1 MTYEE
6 ARKEA
11 EQILKGA
18 EVPDAALDAWYLLEY
33 AIRKIEKKE
42 TGRTWY
48 LMNRKESILPGTLS
62 YYQELVSR
70 RKQRIPLQHL
80 TGEQEFYGYPFYVNE
95 HVLIPRQDTEVL
107 VEEALKRKREGMKVL
122 DLCTGS
128 GCILLSILKNLKQGT
143 GVGIDISEQALE
155 VARRNAKRL
164 GLEAATTFVLSDLFE
179 KAQGSYDM
187 IVSNPPYIETEEIAQ
202 LMPEVRDHEPRLA
215 LDGMSD
221 GLYYYRSIVSQCR
234 DYLKEDGAL
243 LFEIGA
249 GQGAAVSELLKEAGF
264 VSVQV
269 IKDLAGLD
277 RVVAGKAGT
286 KKGKQEKDV

>member
-1 MTYEE
+1 M
-6 ARKEA
+6 
-11 EQILKGA
+11 
-18 EVPDAALDAWYLLEY
+18 
-33 AIRKIEKKE
+33 
-42 TGRTWY
+42 
-48 LMNRKESILPGTLS
+48 
-62 YYQELVSR
+62 
-70 RKQRIPLQHL
+70 
-80 TGEQEFYGYPFYVNE
+80 
-95 HVLIPRQDTEVL
+95 
-107 VEEALKRKREGMKVL
+107 VEEALKRKKEGMKVL

-179 KAQGSYDM
+179 KAQGPYDM

-264 VSVQV
+264 VFVQV

>member
-1 MTYEE
+1 MINVKELEE
-6 ARKEA
+6 MGKMAGFTHVGL
-11 EQILKGA
+11 LKS
-18 EVPDAALDAWYLLEY
+18 D
-33 AIRKIEKKE
+33 
-42 TGRTWY
+42 
-48 LMNRKESILPGTLS
+48 SI
-62 YYQELVSR
+62 
-70 RKQRIPLQHL
+70 
-80 TGEQEFYGYPFYVNE
+80 
-95 HVLIPRQDTEVL
+95 
-107 VEEALKRKREGMKVL
+107 
-122 DLCTGS
+122 
-128 GCILLSILKNLKQGT
+128 
-143 GVGIDISEQALE
+143 
-155 VARRNAKRL
+155 
-164 GLEAATTFVLSDLFE
+164 
-179 KAQGSYDM
+179 
-187 IVSNPPYIETEEIAQ
+187 Q

>member
-48 LMNRKESILPGTLS
+48 LMNRKESILPGTLL

-107 VEEALKRKREGMKVL
+107 VEEALKRKKEGMKVL

-179 KAQGSYDM
+179 KAQGPYDM
-187 IVSNPPYIETEEIAQ
+187 IVSNPPYVDEEDLAD
-202 LMPEVRDHEPRLA
+202 MPEEFHYEPELA
-215 LDGMSD
+215 LGSGVD
-221 GLYYYRSIVSQCR
+221 GLEITKQILKQAP
-234 DYLKEDGAL
+234 DYLTPNGMLVCEVGNSMVSLIEQYPDVPFEWVELKNGGLGVFAISREDL
-243 LFEIGA
+243 VKYHDSF
-249 GQGAAVSELLKEAGF
+249 
-264 VSVQV
+264 
-269 IKDLAGLD
+269 
-277 RVVAGKAGT
+277 
-286 KKGKQEKDV
+286 

>member
-1 MTYEE
+1 MSY
-6 ARKEA
+6 RKALKDA
-11 EQILKGA
+11 ECFLEQAG
-18 EVPDAALDAWYLLEY
+18 VPDAGIDAWYLMEY
-33 AIRKIEKKE
+33 VLKQNGISDAGRSWYFLHCEEEMPENCQVAYQKLLKKRGE
-42 TGRTWY
+42 
-48 LMNRKESILPGTLS
+48 
-62 YYQELVSR
+62 
-70 RKQRIPLQHL
+70 RIPLQQL
-80 TGEQEFYGYPFYVNE
+80 TGEQEFMGISFLVNE

-107 VEEALKRKREGMKVL
+107 VEEALKRKKEGMKVL